1 MGRHAR
7 FSEAQILDASA
18 SLVAEAGPSAA
29 TIAAICAASG
39 APAGSIYHRFASRD
53 VVLGRLWLWKA
64 ALFQDNFVAAL
75 AEPDPVEAG
84 LRAAL
89 SLPRTARAD
98 FPAARIMLLHRREDF
113 LGDGWPA
120 ELQAEALRLKQ
131 QVDDGLDELTRRLF
145 GRASASASSA
155 TRFAVID
162 IPFAAV
168 RRHVA
173 ANEPPPPAVDRL
185 IEPAYLAVVRTQR
198 KSRRLP

>member
-1 MGRHAR
+1 MRRAEASLDVPGLA
-7 FSEAQILDASA
+7 SEA
-18 SLVAEAGPSAA
+18 EA
-29 TIAAICAASG
+29 
-39 APAGSIYHRFASRD
+39 
-53 VVLGRLWLWKA
+53 LWY
-64 ALFQDNFVAAL
+64 
-75 AEPDPVEAG
+75 DPVRWPASNDG
-84 LRAAL
+84 FAHAA
-89 SLPRTARAD
+89 
-98 FPAARIMLLHRREDF
+98 E